1 MADGRSPGTP
11 RVFASPLARRL
22 AREAGLDLTLVAGT
36 GPRARVVGRD
46 VLAAQRGGAVQGEA
60 QAEER
65 GSLSTGG
72 VRHSYLRGT
81 AVVDQLLSLR
91 AELGHAG
98 RGDVTLDDLIGR
110 AAAHAHEAVPAMTG
124 VRDGESLAV
133 VDLGAY
139 GVEEFVAA
147 VEPPHVA
154 TLALGAIGPEAAVV
168 DGRVVVAQRIHV
180 TLAVDHDA
188 IEPAVAARWLRAF
201 LDGLEHPLQLVL

>member
-22 AREAGLDLTLVAGT
+22 ARDAGLDLTLLAGT
-36 GPRARVVGRD
+36 GPRARVVERD
-46 VLAAQRGGAVQGEA
+46 VLAAQRGGAVPRDEHA
-60 QAEER
+60 AV
-65 GSLSTGG
+65 TAGG

-98 RGDVTLDDLIGR
+98 RGDVTLDDLIRR
-110 AAAHAHEAVPAMTG
+110 ATARAHEAVPAMTG
-124 VRDGESLAV
+124 VHAGASLAV
-133 VDLGAY
+133 VDLSAY
-139 GVEEFVAA
+139 GVEEFVAV

-154 TLALGAIGPEAAVV
+154 TLALGAIAPEAAVV

-188 IEPAVAARWLRAF
+188 IEPAVAARWLRSF